1 MSPFIDASRQTD
13 GMHYWI
19 LNSLLLFYM
28 ASTAAGNPT
37 DGNGWAGSTANE
49 TATTAGN
56 SLTSTTA
63 SSKVI
68 IDSSDDIIP
77 IQSDYDSV
85 RSSVIFFSASLSMF
99 AAIGIIVFF
108 RKCVN
113 CPTERQDGQL
123 RHGRHHYYTA
133 GGEIA
138 HFRSLVDRTNA
149 ANAVTVVDVDDTSDV
164 ITGIDVPLN
173 PSSNS
178 KMTSQEDEINVS
190 PSHKAT
196 CHYPLL
202 SLADSTSGFR
212 FYDDDDDYEG
222 NGIDDNQAPGDC
234 T

>member
-1 MSPFIDASRQTD
+1 M
-13 GMHYWI
+13 
-19 LNSLLLFYM
+19 
-28 ASTAAGNPT
+28 
-37 DGNGWAGSTANE
+37 
-49 TATTAGN
+49 
-56 SLTSTTA
+56 
-63 SSKVI
+63 I

-108 RKCVN
+108 RKCVT
-113 CPTERQDGQL
+113 CPTGRQDGQH

-138 HFRSLVDRTNA
+138 HFRTLVDRTND
-149 ANAVTVVDVDDTSDV
+149 ANVVTVVEVDDTFD
-164 ITGIDVPLN
+164 ITTGIDVPLA

-178 KMTSQEDEINVS
+178 KMNSQEDEIHLS

-202 SLADSTSGFR
+202 SLANSGFR
-212 FYDDDDDYEG
+212 FYDDDDDAD
-222 NGIDDNQAPGDC
+222 DDNQAPGDC
-234 T
+234 M